1 MLVFTSNLTP
11 GAAGIPPFPA
21 SRRLGAAVPEAPQPM
36 AIQGFSRTQ
45 QPTGSRRA
53 RQMVA
58 SVNQQQAT
66 TLAERAALE
75 PAAQEE
81 RAPVRG
87 AALNDV
93 AMTCEL
99 VTASVKRKA
108 VPDGV
113 AGAILISSFVVINVG
128 DHKKRA
134 VYATVDSEQG

>member
-58 SVNQQQAT
+58 SVNQQQAM

-93 AMTCEL
+93 AMM
-99 VTASVKRKA
+99 TALVKRKA

-134 VYATVDSEQG
+134 VDATVDSEQG